1 MRDVDGK
8 LRYNRNGKAKT
19 RQPKKS
25 DVLIVAIIREGAL
38 LTVKLWKSLG
48 QMKEGSFKEHH
59 SFDAL

>member
-25 DVLIVAIIREGAL
+25 DVLIVAIIREGGTAYGEAL
-38 LTVKLWKSLG
+38 EVIRAD
-48 QMKEGSFKEHH
+48 EGRF
-59 SFDAL
+59 F